1 MEKAGGGGAPPG
13 DAAARARLPSESGAH
28 GRSFSRRASAWP
40 WDGSVFAG
48 REGRLTRHVS
58 LPRRLTWS
66 QSTST
71 SQQRSPGELSDYHT
85 FGKYSELFAAAVGN
99 VEWLRFCINPDRQE
113 ILADDKGFTA
123 IHLAAQRARLSC
135 IQVLVE
141 EYKFPVDLPTDDC
154 RTPLHL
160 VIHKD
165 NKTMAVP
172 CIDYLLQKGAAIN
185 SPMPLRSLL
194 TRLSDEPGTFVLLSA
209 LSPHGGTLHSVT
221 HNRSTPLHLAACDG
235 MLTCMKVL
243 VQNGA
248 DVHARDATGCKP
260 IDYCKIWN
268 HRSCARFL
276 KDAMWKHDKKDFARE
291 MEKLKYL
298 KNKLM
303 SMEQNYLI
311 KHQKEQSIQRDTEFS
326 KWLHSKKQCQPPIS
340 SSMQQARAQPQF
352 FALSTTSGTKG
363 VRHTVEAR
371 LQSLLLQPKILP
383 KLFNPLLIHQ
393 RPKSWNHSSN
403 PATHPPTDISCPQGI
418 RLGVHPDPHR
428 EHDFS
433 SFLEVIQDAH
443 GLMSLHTVDGHWV
456 APLPQLPFKVIVD
469 SLFPKSQPYRM
480 KVPEGLHPISV
491 LNLTQKRQVGQ
502 DTWIDSVTMNLRE
515 TFDEAFLLA
524 LQAQMLPSPPQSS

>member
-13 DAAARARLPSESGAH
+13 DAAARARLPSEPGAL
-28 GRSFSRRASAWP
+28 GGSFSRRASAWS
-40 WDGSVFAG
+40 WDGSVCAG
-48 REGRLTRHVS
+48 REWRLTRHVS
-58 LPRRLTWS
+58 LPRRLTWTRS
-66 QSTST
+66 NST

-141 EYKFPVDLPTDDC
+141 EYKFPVDLPTNDC
-154 RTPLHL
+154 QTPLHL

-185 SPMPLRSLL
+185 S
-194 TRLSDEPGTFVLLSA
+194 
-209 LSPHGGTLHSVT
+209 VT
-221 HNRSTPLHLAACDG
+221 CNRSTPLHLAAYDG

-276 KDAMWKHDKKDFARE
+276 KDAMWKHDKKDFACE
-291 MEKLKYL
+291 MEKLKHL

-303 SMEQNYLI
+303 SMEQDYLI
-311 KHQKEQSIQRDTEFS
+311 KQQKEQSIQRDTEFS
-326 KWLHSKKQCQPPIS
+326 KWLHSKKQCQPLIS
-340 SSMQQARAQPQF
+340 SSTQEARAQPQF

-363 VRHTVEAR
+363 VRRTVETR

-383 KLFNPLLIHQ
+383 KPFNPFLIHQ
-393 RPKSWNHSSN
+393 RPKSWNRSSN
-403 PATHPPTDISCPQGI
+403 PDTPPPTDISCPQGI

-443 GLMSLHTVDGHWV
+443 GLMRLHTVDGHWV

-502 DTWIDSVTMNLRE
+502 DTWIDGVAMNLRE

-524 LQAQMLPSPPQSS
+524 LQAQVLPSPPQSS